1 MELKFEELE
10 NQNEIEN
17 QNQNQ
22 NENYVNYWSNA
33 NQTTTNQKKSKISYD
48 DILSSLNMVVS
59 NGVLQFAKPIPQNQE
74 QNAPKKQV
82 TIKEPSNQ
90 KNQINQKNHINQK
103 NQKNQINQINQQNN
117 YITNK
122 YFKDYQEEETINN
135 VPMTKEEYKKKL
147 IQDYINRQQAQ
158 RRISQIKSKKLLFD
172 TRNINIAPIQMPRD
186 MNKLF
191 STFKKS

>member
-10 NQNEIEN
+10 NQNEIE
-17 QNQNQ
+17 NQNQ

-90 KNQINQKNHINQK
+90 KNQINKKIKKIKKINK
-103 NQKNQINQINQQNN
+103 I
-117 YITNK
+117 
-122 YFKDYQEEETINN
+122 
-135 VPMTKEEYKKKL
+135 
-147 IQDYINRQQAQ
+147 R
-158 RRISQIKSKKLLFD
+158 
-172 TRNINIAPIQMPRD
+172 
-186 MNKLF
+186 
-191 STFKKS
+191 